1 MKIKVSPGI
10 AGWGD
15 WGLKA
20 VGGGREV
27 GVMAGTRQT
36 RHARWI
42 SIKPNNSKV
51 IARALSR

>member
-36 RHARWI
+36 RHAR
-42 SIKPNNSKV
+42 
-51 IARALSR
+51 